1 MPKIVFI
8 VQLSYG
14 NTNTDNNNP
23 LISCFWVIYQQIVY
37 IMLIDILSLLGLAT
51 KFCFQGI

>member
-23 LISCFWVIYQQIVY
+23 LISCFWVTYQQIVY

-51 KFCFQGI
+51 KFCFQGT